1 MKEIDR
7 MMLEDLN
14 SRCETSIQTDRPIT
28 LQAILTKADLLSGS
42 SRQDIQKLQR
52 EIFEAAPLCLPAII
66 TASSKTFEH
75 GVPEV
80 RRSILEACGIG
91 RIAGKVIH
99 S

>member
-14 SRCETSIQTDRPIT
+14 SRCEASIQTDRPVT
-28 LQAILTKADLLSGS
+28 LQAVLTKADLLPS
-42 SRQDIQKLQR
+42 SPKEEIQKLQR

-66 TASSKTFEH
+66 TASSKKLEY

-91 RIAGKVIH
+91 RVDSKVIH